1 MKIGIDLGGSHIA
14 VGLVAEE
21 GKILLKKQINITF
34 KKSDKNDIYEEIRDN
49 IISLINH
56 VLKETQVPIFVVEE
70 IGIGIPGIVENNTI
84 IKCDKYGIKNWDIA
98 KEIQEQYQ
106 IPARVQNDAMCA
118 AKAEKEYGNLRKSKK
133 SVFICL
139 GTGIGGATILNN
151 KVFSS
156 EYGHMI
162 IEKEGNE
169 CNCGNNGCF
178 ETYASMKMFKNRVI
192 EILQINKET
201 TSEEILSILKEQK
214 ENKKLDQYI
223 DEYIDNLLIGISNII
238 NIVNPETIC
247 IGGSF
252 VYYEDILYSRL
263 MEKIKSIKYQF
274 EQPKIVLAKL
284 ENNAGIIGATL

>member
-1 MKIGIDLGGSHIA
+1 
-14 VGLVAEE
+14 
-21 GKILLKKQINITF
+21 
-34 KKSDKNDIYEEIRDN
+34 
-49 IISLINH
+49 
-56 VLKETQVPIFVVEE
+56 
-70 IGIGIPGIVENNTI
+70 
-84 IKCDKYGIKNWDIA
+84 
-98 KEIQEQYQ
+98 
-106 IPARVQNDAMCA
+106 
-118 AKAEKEYGNLRKSKK
+118 
-133 SVFICL
+133 
-139 GTGIGGATILNN
+139 
-151 KVFSS
+151 
-156 EYGHMI
+156 
-162 IEKEGNE
+162 
-169 CNCGNNGCF
+169 
-178 ETYASMKMFKNRVI
+178 MFKNRVI

-214 ENKKLDQYI
+214 ENKKLDKYI